1 MMKYVDHYEV
11 ESRNQDGVWEHV
23 AVVYPNYQW
32 RTGRLW
38 LLFGLVCRAKIVN
51 NAEAAAL
58 RARCEVAN
66 IALALIK
73 GDAKER
79 FRIWEYGHNG
89 WWLTKEIDAEFG
101 GSLI

>member
-58 RARCEVAN
+58 RARSEASA

-79 FRIWEYGHNG
+79 FRIWEYGHNC